1 MGGGGS
7 IVLPPPLGQNGAM
20 TLDPDKLTGAID
32 ELHQTLKQIPA
43 PMMNDSSRA
52 LLRELLVDIGRLV
65 PGATSQPAAAAPET
79 SAPPTHHNRL
89 EDLAAG
95 FEADHPALTANLR
108 QIADVLGKG
117 GI

>member
-1 MGGGGS
+1 
-7 IVLPPPLGQNGAM
+7 M

-52 LLRELLVDIGRLV
+52 LLRELLVDIGRLL
-65 PGATSQPAAAAPET
+65 PGATAQSGAPAQPAAAA
-79 SAPPTHHNRL
+79 APAASEPTHHNRL

-95 FEADHPALTANLR
+95 FEAEHPALTANLR

>member
-1 MGGGGS
+1 
-7 IVLPPPLGQNGAM
+7 M

-52 LLRELLVDIGRLV
+52 LLRELLVDIGRLL
-65 PGATSQPAAAAPET
+65 PDATAQPPATAPATADAASE
-79 SAPPTHHNRL
+79 PTHHNRL

-95 FEADHPALTANLR
+95 FEAEHPALTANLR